1 MAIAQIFRDSLILTG
16 KAQEDG
22 RGESV
27 EPFDALSD
35 TAESATE
42 AASEFASW
50 VASGSREA
58 LIALGMTIGLTVM
71 LWFIRWGVLRLMRRL
86 PRNDDN
92 SVAAIFNRI
101 INRFRL
107 YFMMVVALVITDRIM
122 ELPSTVSTFTHVLFV
137 VTATLQVAELLQET
151 AVSSIRRQAIRNP
164 NDANTLA
171 SAVNLIKWFINVVI
185 WSFALLLILDNVGAD
200 VTTLI
205 AGLGIGGIAIGLA
218 AQGMFRDL
226 FSSLSIVLD
235 KPFQVGDTIRYGE
248 TWGDIEDIGLKTTRI
263 RSRGGEQIIISN
275 TNLLEEEIHNMRRM
289 TRRRI
294 ETKFSVIFQTP
305 TEVAEAIP
313 GMVAELVKT
322 VQGVSFDRCSM
333 AMVGPSALD
342 FELVFYTLNPDFNR
356 SMALKSKVLL
366 ALFRKFRE
374 ENIVFAYPT
383 QTLYVSGDAGKLVTQ
398 QRDQSRLND
407 DVPIVQGP
415 LESEPSD

>member
-1 MAIAQIFRDSLILTG
+1 MAYSEALRDSLRLTG
-16 KAQEDG
+16 NIQEDD
-22 RGESV
+22 RPLPL
-27 EPFDALSD
+27 EPLDALSD

-50 VASGSREA
+50 IASGSRDA
-58 LIALGMTIGLTVM
+58 LIALGLTIAITVI
-71 LWFIRWGVLRLMRRL
+71 LWFIRWGILRLMQRL
-86 PRNDDN
+86 PRKDAN
-92 SVAAIFNRI
+92 SVAAIFHRI

-137 VTATLQVAELLQET
+137 VTATLQVAELLQEA

-171 SAVNLIKWFINVVI
+171 SAVNLIKWFINILI

-218 AQGMFRDL
+218 AQGMFRDI

-235 KPFQVGDTIRYGE
+235 KPFQVGDTIRYDD
-248 TWGDIEDIGLKTTRI
+248 TWGDIEDIGLKTTRV
-263 RSRGGEQIIISN
+263 RSKTGEQIIISN
-275 TNLLEEEIHNMRRM
+275 TNLLEKEIHNMRRM

-294 ETKFSVIFQTP
+294 ETKFGVIFQTP
-305 TEVAEAIP
+305 SDVAEAIP
-313 GMVAELVKT
+313 GMIAEMVKEL
-322 VQGVSFDRCSM
+322 QGVSFDRCSM
-333 AMVGPSALD
+333 SAFGPSSLD

-366 ALFRKFRE
+366 ALFRKFGE
-374 ENIVFAYPT
+374 EGIEFAYPT
-383 QTLYVSGDAGKLVTQ
+383 QTLYVSGTGKLNV
-398 QRDQSRLND
+398 QRTGDAQSD
-407 DVPIVQGP
+407 GDVPVVEGP
-415 LESEPSD
+415 LETEPSE